1 MFPNNKLYEIY
12 DEIRDPD
19 AKKKEEEK
27 AKEKKETKE
36 KEKKEKKEKEKE
48 TEKEKMGAKGGD
60 KKDKK

>member
-1 MFPNNKLYEIY
+1 MVLFPNNKLYEIY
-12 DEIRDPD
+12 DEFRDPD

-36 KEKKEKKEKEKE
+36 KEKKEKEKEKK
-48 TEKEKMGAKGGD
+48 EKEKMGAKGGD